1 MPFNYLENLAHYI
14 PELILCFTMISAI
27 LFESAYE
34 DDDSDRSFL
43 YIMAMLGVAVAGI
56 FAFQK
61 LYQENTFILGNAL
74 AIDSF
79 ASLAKLLMIIG
90 TLGALYLSK
99 ISKDIYSDLKGE
111 FVIMSIG
118 VLIGGCL
125 LASANNMLIL
135 YIGIETLS
143 ILSYVLASFKKTD
156 DRSSEAGLKYVL
168 YGGVSAAIML
178 FGMSHIYGV
187 LGTIN
192 FQEMSAGL
200 VELGKGYP
208 NNHLTILIPSFLLFI
223 AGISY
228 KISSVPFHM
237 WTPDVY
243 EGSPMPVTTFFSI
256 VPKIAGI
263 AVLMRVSTLF
273 FSDANLL
280 SVTWFGII
288 SCLALLTITVGNIAA
303 IGQRSVKRMLA
314 YSSISH
320 AGMMMLGVI
329 VINTVGM
336 KSILFYAVTYIFM
349 TLVAFYILSIVN
361 DEYDN
366 DHFERFSGLIYKKPL
381 MAILLSVTM
390 FSLAGIPPLSGFVAK
405 FHILNAV
412 VKEGYYTLA
421 IIAGLN
427 SVVSLYYYLKI
438 VRLMIFKPYE
448 GSEVIAGFGT
458 LNQTIITVFF
468 VPVVFLGIFWSGLMT
483 KLDLASII
491 LK

>member
-1 MPFNYLENLAHYI
+1 
-14 PELILCFTMISAI
+14 MIACI

-34 DDDSDRSFL
+34 KNDSDRGIL
-43 YIMAMLGVAVAGI
+43 YLIAILGLGSAGVFAYQKI
-56 FAFQK
+56 FA
-61 LYQENTFILGNAL
+61 ENTFILGSAL

-79 ASLAKLLMIIG
+79 SSTAKVLMIIG
-90 TLGALYLSK
+90 TIGALYLSK
-99 ISKDIYSDLKGE
+99 ISKDIYQDLKGE
-111 FVIMSIG
+111 FVIMSTG
-118 VLIGGCL
+118 VLVGGCL

-143 ILSYVLASFKKTD
+143 ILSYVMASFKKTD

-168 YGGVSAAIML
+168 YGGVSAAVML

-192 FQEMSAGL
+192 FQEMATALSGIAQS
-200 VELGKGYP
+200 YP
-208 NNHLTILIPSFLLFI
+208 NNQLTILIPSFILFI
-223 AGISY
+223 AGIGY

-263 AVLMRVSTLF
+263 TILLRVSSLF
-273 FSDANLL
+273 FSESNLL
-280 SVTWFGII
+280 SVSWFGII
-288 SCLALLTITVGNIAA
+288 SSMSILTITVGNIAA

-320 AGMMMLGVI
+320 AGMMMLGI
-329 VINTVGM
+329 VVLNTVGM
-336 KSILFYAVTYIFM
+336 RSILFYAVTYIFM

-381 MAILLSVTM
+381 MAILMAVTM

-421 IIAGLN
+421 ILAGLN
-427 SVVSLYYYLKI
+427 SVISLYYYLKI
-438 VRLMIFKPYE
+438 VRLMVFKPYE
-448 GSEVIAGFGT
+448 GSENLVGFGV
-458 LNQTIITVFF
+458 LNQTIVTVLFIPI
-468 VPVVFLGIFWSGLMT
+468 VMLGIFWAGTMAKLNLANILMN
-483 KLDLASII
+483 
-491 LK
+491 